1 MRLWLLLAWVAAMA
15 LAQSNVTTTVPTTS
29 VPSPVP
35 SMTPSPSPSTKAP
48 EPSPSPAP
56 SPKTDA
62 PKPSPSMSPSPSQ
75 ATPQPPAPSTNAPAP
90 STSTPPAS
98 PTVSTSPPHTEPT
111 PTAATTEPVND
122 ATSTTPPTTK
132 EPRSTNSTTTGD
144 GASDSS
150 SSTTIIAVGVSVGVI
165 GLVALVGFLVF
176 VQRRNGNGDDD
187 DDVKESNRGYAS
199 TTYGRATYGRATYAS
214 GPAPPPTSSLVAPYL
229 ASSFKAPLPDVYDY
243 PNDNVARPAPQR
255 ALERPTAESGHS
267 VAMLESRVSHNWDS
281 VGTDPMASDVGS
293 NASDITG
300 GYQGSE
306 DRSSYSSLMQTARQL
321 NNDSFLSAKSS
332 DAADDERDPSISSDG
347 FSDRDTVVYM
357 GAV

>member
-1 MRLWLLLAWVAAMA
+1 
-15 LAQSNVTTTVPTTS
+15 
-29 VPSPVP
+29 
-35 SMTPSPSPSTKAP
+35 MTPSPSPSTTPSTKAP

-56 SPKTDA
+56 SPNTDA
-62 PKPSPSMSPSPSQ
+62 PKPSPPPSPSPSA
-75 ATPQPPAPSTNAPAP
+75 ATPQPPAPSTHAPAP
-90 STSTPPAS
+90 SASPSTPPAS
-98 PTVSTSPPHTEPT
+98 PTASTSPPRTDPV
-111 PTAATTEPVND
+111 PTAATTEPSND
-122 ATSTTPPTTK
+122 SISTPPSTTK

-144 GASDSS
+144 ASSDSS

-187 DDVKESNRGYAS
+187 DDLKESNRGYAS

-255 ALERPTAESGHS
+255 EFVRPTAESGHS

-281 VGTDPMASDVGS
+281 VGTDPLASDAGS
-293 NASDITG
+293 NASDVTG

-306 DRSSYSSLMQTARQL
+306 DRSSYSSLMQTARHL

-332 DAADDERDPSISSDG
+332 DADDDERDPSISSDG
-347 FSDRDTVVYM
+347 FSDRDTVVYL